1 MNARIKPPA
10 TATAEAHRKALI
22 KLLNQAS
29 HRHHLWEVFGDFI
42 EMSAIALANATDL
55 TQRDS
60 REQRY
65 MQLIGRYES
74 AEQKLFPMMFGE
86 LTMAMEC
93 GPDDVLGRVFSELE
107 LGNSAR
113 GQFFTPYHLCALMAQ
128 ANIGDGKSCRYLIEQ
143 RGFVRVNEPAAGAGA
158 MVIAMA
164 EAMSKV
170 GINYQ
175 QHMHVVAQ
183 DVDSRA
189 VHMCFLQL
197 SLLHI
202 PAIVVLGN
210 TLALEAREQWFT
222 PAHIM
227 GLWGVKLERGYA
239 LGSDMDSSKAPAEEP
254 EKDTLRQDL
263 VLPRREIREEQLAL
277 F

>member
-1 MNARIKPPA
+1 MNARLKPPA
-10 TATAEAHRKALI
+10 VTTAESHRKALI

-42 EMSAIALANATDL
+42 EMSAIALANSTDL
-55 TQRDS
+55 TQHER
-60 REQRY
+60 REKRY
-65 MQLIGRYES
+65 MQLIGRYEP
-74 AEQKLFPMMFGE
+74 AEQKLFPKMFGE
-86 LTMAMEC
+86 LTLAMEF

-113 GQFFTPYHLCALMAQ
+113 GQFFTPYHLCALIAQ
-128 ANIGDGKSCRYLIEQ
+128 VNVGDGEHCRELIRQ
-143 RGFVRVNEPAAGAGA
+143 RGFIRVSEPAAGAGA

-164 EAMSKV
+164 EVMTKA

-189 VHMCFLQL
+189 VHMAFLQL

-210 TLALEAREQWFT
+210 TLTLEVREQWFT

-239 LGSDMDSSKAPAEEP
+239 LGSEVGATPSPEPLGSTPPPTAPP
-254 EKDTLRQDL
+254 LQIIK
-263 VLPRREIREEQLAL
+263 EEQLVL

>member
-65 MQLIGRYES
+65 MQLIGRYEP

-86 LTMAMEC
+86 LTLAMEC

-113 GQFFTPYHLCALMAQ
+113 GQFFTPYHLCAMTAQ
-128 ANIGDGKSCRYLIEQ
+128 VNVGDGDHMRELIRQ

-164 EAMSKV
+164 EAMSKA

-210 TLALEAREQWFT
+210 TLALEVREQWFT

-254 EKDTLRQDL
+254 EKDMLRQDI